1 MSKGIKLLKREK
13 NDLYLHS
20 TELENLFI
28 NEFLPAA
35 PGDYVKIYIFCLM
48 YAENGLPL
56 STEELLST
64 LSIDRET
71 LDNAWTY
78 WEKTG
83 LIRKVAEDS
92 KSTNAYSVEFLD
104 QIEKLYGMGAQ
115 KSHKSGAGLEETG
128 SISEPQSSGSARGS
142 DALIDQSLQEVLIE
156 CENGLARP
164 LSTKET
170 EAVRDCIDQERVT
183 YEVFSYALDYSLQLN
198 KKNINYICTVAANWS
213 GHGCKTID
221 DVKELLADE
230 GRRWTYYRL
239 VFREMGFNRAAAP
252 GDMEIM
258 DSWLDDL
265 GYTQEQVLQVCREK
279 AGMRE
284 PTLKYMNAVLRNKA
298 LEKGGIN
305 TRKNYGNSGTDKA
318 SASGQWKKSSGSGE
332 APAEQNNQRVGQ
344 TAGARQ
350 EEPVSPDWNGS
361 GKARDKRTMVSRRVL
376 KEYYEYIR
384 QRDRDKLNERIREVC
399 RREPLM
405 EELLELENG
414 VNSTSLAAAV
424 KEGREGRA
432 AARKRRRQIEE
443 EKKKLLTARGY
454 AEDYLDMHYLCSK
467 CKDTGTD
474 DEGRSCDCVKQRAE
488 EAYRWNIRRNQTR

>member
-71 LDNAWTY
+71 IDNAWTY
-78 WEKTG
+78 WEKAG
-83 LIRKVAEDS
+83 LIRNVAEDS

-142 DALIDQSLQEVLIE
+142 DALIDQSLQEILIE

-213 GHGCKTID
+213 GHG
-221 DVKELLADE
+221 
-230 GRRWTYYRL
+230 
-239 VFREMGFNRAAAP
+239 
-252 GDMEIM
+252 
-258 DSWLDDL
+258 
-265 GYTQEQVLQVCREK
+265 
-279 AGMRE
+279 
-284 PTLKYMNAVLRNKA
+284 
-298 LEKGGIN
+298 
-305 TRKNYGNSGTDKA
+305 
-318 SASGQWKKSSGSGE
+318 
-332 APAEQNNQRVGQ
+332 
-344 TAGARQ
+344 
-350 EEPVSPDWNGS
+350 
-361 GKARDKRTMVSRRVL
+361 
-376 KEYYEYIR
+376 
-384 QRDRDKLNERIREVC
+384 
-399 RREPLM
+399 
-405 EELLELENG
+405 
-414 VNSTSLAAAV
+414 
-424 KEGREGRA
+424 
-432 AARKRRRQIEE
+432 
-443 EKKKLLTARGY
+443 
-454 AEDYLDMHYLCSK
+454 
-467 CKDTGTD
+467 
-474 DEGRSCDCVKQRAE
+474 
-488 EAYRWNIRRNQTR
+488 